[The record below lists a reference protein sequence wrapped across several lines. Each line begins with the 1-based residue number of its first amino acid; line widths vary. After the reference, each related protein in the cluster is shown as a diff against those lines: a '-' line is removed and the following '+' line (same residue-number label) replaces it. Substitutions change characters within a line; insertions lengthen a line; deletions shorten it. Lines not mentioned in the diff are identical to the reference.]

1 VNAQHNPP
9 KPNPKAHHKKRLKWE
24 PAAAMIALFLLGI
37 WLVFAGRTLTPQPI
51 RDGAYTLPLQ
61 LGNQRGLVEVLVPRP
76 PAGDTA
82 PIEFRLLYRSGET
95 IGPLNY
101 TQFSQRFGQPATD
114 ALLSSGS
121 NPLFKLF
128 NITSWTSLAW
138 IAVGFGGQTLFF
150 LRMAVQW
157 IASERERRSVIPP
170 AFWIFS
176 LAGGIA
182 LFAYFAWRQDI
193 VGVTGQTSGIV
204 IYARNL
210 RLIYKENR
218 RAQRT
223 PASNAQAADPTPAG

>member
-1 VNAQHNPP
+1 MNAQHNPSKPEP
-9 KPNPKAHHKKRLKWE
+9 KSHHKKRFKWE
-24 PAAAMIALFLLGI
+24 PAAAMVALFLLGI
-37 WLVFAGRTLTPQPI
+37 WLVFAGRTLTPQNI

-61 LGNQRGLVEVLVPRP
+61 LGNERGLVEVFVPKP
-76 PAGDTA
+76 PLGNAE
-82 PIEFRLLYRSGET
+82 PIEFRILYRSGDT
-95 IGPLNY
+95 LGPITY
-101 TQFSQRFGQPATD
+101 PDFAQRFGEPATD
-114 ALLSSGS
+114 ALLSSGA

-176 LAGGIA
+176 LAGGVA

-218 RAQRT
+218 RARRT
-223 PASNAQAADPTPAG
+223 LADNAHAADPTPAG